1 MQQPEITPATGARPP
16 RKLARYAPLAVGAGL
31 TLLAAM
37 LYIRTLAPSVMP
49 GDYAEFQ
56 FSAAILGVPHP
67 TGYPLYI
74 LLGKLFTLLPFGDVA
89 YRVNLSS
96 AVYMAGAVGL
106 LYALGVMLL
115 RLLGWGRAWWAAAVG
130 AALFA
135 VAPTPWSMSLVA
147 RSYALNALLVGCVL
161 VSLIS
166 WRTTGRIAW
175 FFASLLFIGL
185 SIVHHGTTYL
195 LLPAY
200 GLYLLWIEIERW
212 RRRDDTYRVGRWA
225 PGALSFLLGL
235 SPILFLLYRFLE
247 GGGPYY
253 WGNPSS
259 WKDFLSLL
267 TGGPF
272 QNQVLGYGTDLA
284 TQLSRIAF
292 GIGEL
297 SNQYT
302 PLGIA
307 LGLLGLGLLW
317 RHRWAEAALLTLMML
332 ANFAFAMNYSL
343 VGYLYFIPTY
353 LLWGIFMSIAVG
365 GLAYLLVGRP
375 TSRQPSAVSGQL
387 YESQRT
393 QRTRRAQSLSEVT
406 FHVSRFTPSVVG
418 RRLSVVAIAAAAL
431 AVALVFAISTRY
443 PSIDQSGQTQTRDQT
458 LALLNSAPQGATLY
472 LDWEALSAVR
482 YYRYVYGMRR
492 DLTLHSGDPSNW
504 AKAIYCD
511 FTAGATPFVG
521 TFAGATPANVQQD
534 FTLSPAPMSQRV
546 TGVTNASLYK
556 IPACGTCATCR

>member
-1 MQQPEITPATGARPP
+1 MQQPEMTRATGARPP
-16 RKLARYAPLAVGAGL
+16 GEPARYAPLAVGIGL
-31 TLLAAM
+31 VLMAAI
-37 LYIRTLAPSVMP
+37 LYILTLAPSVMP

-96 AVYMAGAVGL
+96 AIYMAGAVGL

-135 VAPTPWSMSLVA
+135 AAPTPWSMSLVA

-161 VSLIS
+161 LLLIS
-166 WRTTGRIAW
+166 WRTTGRKAW
-175 FFASLLFIGL
+175 FYASLLFIGL

-212 RRRDDTYRVGRWA
+212 RRRDDRRPAGRWA
-225 PGALSFLLGL
+225 LGALCFLLGL
-235 SPILFLLYRFLE
+235 SPILFLVYRFLA
-247 GGGPYY
+247 GGPYY

-259 WKDFLSLL
+259 WKDFFNLL
-267 TGGPF
+267 AGGPF
-272 QNQVLGYGTDLA
+272 QNQVLGYGTDIA
-284 TQLSRIAF
+284 TQLSRVAF

-307 LGLLGLGLLW
+307 LGLLGLGILW
-317 RHRWAEAALLTLMML
+317 RYRWAEAGLLTLMML

-353 LLWGIFMSIAVG
+353 LLWGIFMSIAAG
-365 GLAYLLVGRP
+365 GLVHLYRRRTMDEGRRT
-375 TSRQPSAVSGQL
+375 TSRPSAISYQL
-387 YESQRT
+387 SATGDDPLSSVNDPANNHRSSVL
-393 QRTRRAQSLSEVT
+393 RRRWSFVL
-406 FHVSRFTPSVVG
+406 RL
-418 RRLSVVAIAAAAL
+418 RLS
-431 AVALVFAISTRY
+431 S
-443 PSIDQSGQTQTRDQT
+443 SS
-458 LALLNSAPQGATLY
+458 
-472 LDWEALSAVR
+472 WE
-482 YYRYVYGMRR
+482 
-492 DLTLHSGDPSNW
+492 P
-504 AKAIYCD
+504 C
-511 FTAGATPFVG
+511 
-521 TFAGATPANVQQD
+521 
-534 FTLSPAPMSQRV
+534 
-546 TGVTNASLYK
+546 
-556 IPACGTCATCR
+556 